1 MLFRRRKPATPWERV
16 RVYLWPRRSFS
27 RSILYFVKRILR
39 LTATPHAIAAGVA
52 AGVFTS
58 WTPFLG
64 FHILM
69 ALVITYLLAGNMVA
83 AAIGTG
89 FANPLTFP
97 LIWTSSY
104 ELGTFMLEN
113 GRMREENIDLAQLF
127 GHLKFMELWDPVLK
141 PMLVG
146 SIPLGLVFA
155 LAFYGLTYWGV
166 NVFRERRRMRIEARA
181 KARLKGR
188 YTGHQ
193 TV

>member
-16 RVYLWPRRSFS
+16 RTYLWPRRSFS
-27 RSILYFVKRILR
+27 RSILYFVKRVLR

-52 AGVFTS
+52 AGIFTS

-64 FHILM
+64 FHIIM
-69 ALVITYLLAGNMVA
+69 ALVITYLVAGNMVA

-104 ELGTFMLEN
+104 ELGTFILEH
-113 GRMREENIDLAQLF
+113 GTVREEHIDLVELF
-127 GHLKFMELWDPVLK
+127 RHLKFVQLWDPVLK

-146 SIPLGLVFA
+146 SVPLGLLFA

-166 NVFRERRRMRIEARA
+166 TVFRERRRLRIAERA
-181 KARLKGR
+181 KARLKDDYSGR
-188 YTGHQ
+188 Q
-193 TV
+193 AV

>member
-1 MLFRRRKPATPWERV
+1 MLFRRRKPATFWERV

-27 RSILYFVKRILR
+27 RSILYLVKRVLR

-69 ALVITYLLAGNMVA
+69 ALVITYLVAGNMVA
-83 AAIGTG
+83 AAIGTA

-104 ELGTFMLEN
+104 EVGTFILHR
-113 GRMREENIDLAQLF
+113 GAMREEHIDLGRLF
-127 GHLKFMELWDPVLK
+127 GHLKFAQLWDPVLK

-146 SIPLGLVFA
+146 SLPLGFVFA
-155 LAFYGLTYWGV
+155 AAFYALTYWGV
-166 NVFRERRRMRIEARA
+166 NAFRQRRRMRMEERA
-181 KARLKGR
+181 KARLKDHYSGR
-188 YTGHQ
+188 Q
-193 TV
+193 IV